1 MDLLTNFFKLR
12 RIILPRLFFCE
23 GAVNAFNKYFYDVY
37 FNSDKNQLPKTLSQP
52 IYGIDEFDSVRV

>member
-37 FNSDKNQLPKTLSQP
+37 FNSDKNQLPKTLS
-52 IYGIDEFDSVRV
+52 